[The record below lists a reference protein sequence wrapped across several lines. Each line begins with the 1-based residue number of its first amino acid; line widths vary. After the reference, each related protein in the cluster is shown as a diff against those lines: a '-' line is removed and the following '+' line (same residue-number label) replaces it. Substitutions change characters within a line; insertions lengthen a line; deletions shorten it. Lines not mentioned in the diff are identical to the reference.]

1 MKRILSLIM
10 ISIFLVGTLSL
21 YSACDN
27 SEAGAGMQTTPGAGM
42 QTTPGAGGQTTPGAG
57 GQTTPGVGGQ
67 TTPGAPQTDILGS
80 YLRYSDDHILLAYP
94 MDWTKNE
101 TDNSVVLTSPNG
113 KGSVSIFSEQVTQ
126 EKLDKINSLTNESLA
141 AEHTY
146 PPDATVGVSLEGFSV
161 LRKTHNS
168 IELTETAYKQRRGN
182 VGYTAVTTCYFAVDS
197 QLYTVTVYE
206 HVDGVNTPATLTR
219 GILDSLSRATS

>member
-27 SEAGAGMQTTPGAGM
+27 SEADVGMQSTPSVSVQTTPVAS
-42 QTTPGAGGQTTPGAG
+42 
-57 GQTTPGVGGQ
+57 
-67 TTPGAPQTDILGS
+67 QTDIPEG
-80 YLRYSDDHILLAYP
+80 YLRYYDDRILLAYP
-94 MDWTKNE
+94 IDWVKSE

-168 IELTETAYKQRRGN
+168 LELTETAYKQRRGN
-182 VGYTAVTTCYFAVDS
+182 VGYTSVTTCYFAVDS

-206 HVDGVNTPATLTR
+206 HVDGVNTPAILTR
-219 GILDSLSRATS
+219 AILDSLSSATS